1 MKIQH
6 TPGPWNVLHVETK
19 ELKTD
24 HFVHQ
29 FQIITPNTVEHDN
42 GIGQATARLIAAAPE
57 LLEACVKA
65 FDNLRNGESKT
76 KYRLIECLN
85 SLEEAIKKAK
95 GE

>member
-1 MKIQH
+1 MKTQH
-6 TPGPWNVLHVETK
+6 TPGPWNVLHVETR

-29 FQIITPNTVEHDN
+29 FQVITPNTVEHDN

-57 LLEACVKA
+57 LLEA
-65 FDNLRNGESKT
+65 
-76 KYRLIECLN
+76 
-85 SLEEAIKKAK
+85 LEEAKLYISEVETILGECAPHITKCINDAIKKAK